1 MVPEAGPPEFPTQ
14 GKEDKKKRK
23 HKDKPAKMSLDEF
36 NQMNAEKPSGFSDGL
51 FYILVHVLNKMI

>member
-23 HKDKPAKMSLDEF
+23 HKDKPATMSLDEF
-36 NQMNAEKPSGFSDGL
+36 NQMNAEKPSGFSDGS
-51 FYILVHVLNKMI
+51 FYILVDVLNKMI

>member
-1 MVPEAGPPEFPTQ
+1 MEPEAGPPEFPTQ

-23 HKDKPAKMSLDEF
+23 HKDKPATMSLDEF

-51 FYILVHVLNKMI
+51 F